1 MNLNL
6 NNLEIKIYFL
16 NIHQMLTELN
26 INNILLI
33 ENLRIE
39 FKNGF
44 TAITGQTG
52 AGKSILLDSISI
64 ILGKRAET
72 NILRDENKQGMI
84 IATFKQNNNSLR
96 NILCNN
102 GFINEKDDTI
112 IIKKIITKNGSK
124 IFINDIQTTVQ
135 FINSIANNILEIYS
149 QFEQTDLFNL
159 KKHLEILDNFSNLS
173 KEIDFLKKLFFSMK
187 ETEKKYYETETNI
200 EMQKKNSEYL
210 NNLVN
215 DIKALNIRDN
225 EYDDLLNKKTKM
237 IDGEKIAT
245 YMENSYSM
253 FYNAKIGNTINKI
266 QENLQRAS
274 DIISEQN
281 EDIKKSFSEM
291 NEELEKIYN
300 SSQITE
306 EMLADLSAK
315 YYFNE
320 NEINNIEE
328 RISAINEIA
337 RKYKITPYELKDKL
351 ITAQNQLDQIS
362 ISDETLKNLKIE
374 SEEKK
379 QKYLSFA
386 NELSEKRK
394 KAAKKF
400 ENIVMKKLLNLKMDN
415 AIFFVSFEETE
426 PTEFGIDKVSF
437 FASMNS
443 GLQPLPIHKIASGG
457 ELSRFMLAFKS
468 SFCDKNDISTIIFD
482 EIDTGVSGGVA
493 FAIGK
498 EMKNMSKYR
507 QVICI
512 THSPQVAVCAD
523 KHFLVKKD
531 QNHSIATTTVKDLTD
546 DERINTIA
554 EMLSNDKIT
563 DDAIKNAKTLLN
575 KANQ

>member
-1 MNLNL
+1 
-6 NNLEIKIYFL
+6 
-16 NIHQMLTELN
+16 MLTELN

-64 ILGKRAET
+64 ILGKRAEV

-84 IATFKQNNNSLR
+84 IATFKQNNNGLR

-173 KEIDFLKKLFFSMK
+173 KEIDFLKNLFFSMK

-215 DIKALNIRDN
+215 DIKTLNIKEN
-225 EYDDLLNKKTKM
+225 EYDDLLNKKNKM

-274 DIISEQN
+274 DIISKQN

-337 RKYKITPYELKDKL
+337 RKYKTTPYELKDKL

-362 ISDETLKNLKIE
+362 ISDEILKKLKNEL
-374 SEEKK
+374 EEKK

-400 ENIVMKKLLNLKMDN
+400 ENIVIKKLLNLKMDN

-482 EIDTGVSGGVA
+482 EIDTGVSGSVA

-498 EMKNMSKYR
+498 EMKNMSKHR

-523 KHFLVKKD
+523 KHFFVKKD
-531 QNHSIATTTVKDLTD
+531 QNHGIATTTVKDLTD
-546 DERINTIA
+546 NERINTIA

>member
-173 KEIDFLKKLFFSMK
+173 NEIDFLKKLFFSMK

-215 DIKALNIRDN
+215 DIKTLNIKEN
-225 EYDDLLNKKTKM
+225 EYDDLLNKKNKM

-274 DIISEQN
+274 DIISKQN
-281 EDIKKSFSEM
+281 EDMRKSFSEM

-351 ITAQNQLDQIS
+351 ITAQNQLNQIS
-362 ISDETLKNLKIE
+362 ISDETLKNLKTE
-374 SEEKK
+374 LEEKK
-379 QKYLSFA
+379 KKYLSFA

-394 KAAKKF
+394 KATKKF
-400 ENIVMKKLLNLKMDN
+400 ENIVMKKLSNLKMDN
-415 AIFFVSFEETE
+415 AVFFVSFEETE

-482 EIDTGVSGGVA
+482 EIDTGVSGSVA